1 VWAQG
6 AAQALEDAIVLTDLL
21 AARSDWSTVGAEFER
36 LRRPR
41 VAHVQAATDEMSRIA
56 ALPSLLRDMVA
67 LVLGPGAY
75 REAYGPLR
83 TTVSQAVT
91 GG

>member
-1 VWAQG
+1 M
-6 AAQALEDAIVLTDLL
+6 ALEDCLVLADLL
-21 AARSDWSTVGAEFER
+21 TERDDWSGVGAEFER

-41 VAHVQAATDEMSRIA
+41 VAHVQAATDKMSRLA
-56 ALPSLLRDMVA
+56 ALPGRLRDMVA
-67 LVLGPGAY
+67 PILGSRAY

-83 TTVSQAVT
+83 IPVAQALT

>member
-1 VWAQG
+1 MTSRLLVVGGGIAGFGLARALSLQG
-6 AAQALEDAIVLTDLL
+6 VSCTLV
-21 AARSDWSTVGAEFER
+21 ER

-41 VAHVQAATDEMSRIA
+41 VAHVQAATDKMSRLA
-56 ALPSLLRDMVA
+56 GLPGRLRDMVA
-67 LVLGPGAY
+67 PVLGPRAY

-83 TTVSQAVT
+83 TPVAHAVT